1 MPLVLVDT
9 NLLLVLVVGRTDP
22 RYLESHKRTRDYDQ
36 ADLTVIEALIGAYD
50 GIATAPHLLSEASN
64 LLRQIANPARD
75 HIQQTFQEFVLCCEE
90 QTIASAIACLHNEYI
105 ALGLTDAIILT
116 ACENSGHG
124 DRRIELLTADE
135 PIYNRALS
143 LGLPAELY
151 A

>member
-9 NLLLVLVVGRTDP
+9 NLLLVLMVGRTDP
-22 RYLESHKRTRDYDQ
+22 RYLGSDKRTRDYDH
-36 ADLTVIEALIGAYD
+36 ADVSVIEALIGAYD

-75 HIQQTFQEFVLCCEE
+75 RIQGTLREFILACEE
-90 QTIASAIACLHNEYI
+90 QAIASAAACLHDEYI
-105 ALGLTDAIILT
+105 ALGLTDTVILT
-116 ACENSGHG
+116 ACESSRTG
-124 DRRIELLTADE
+124 DGRIELLTADE